1 VKRRPP
7 RAAARPTPQPAAAE
21 SALFPR
27 GADWLRISEPF
38 LLPLLVLIASRVL
51 LWIMIPIAAE
61 DAYITFRYAKNLAIG
76 NGLLY
81 NPGQRVLGFSSP
93 LWTVWNALGWRLT
106 GAPVEWARAS
116 ALVADA
122 LTLVLAT
129 GMLCR
134 QVGRAAGWC
143 FAWFFAAWPFFSAV
157 AVSGMETGVMFM
169 LLVLAAVLSERGS
182 LGAGPALAALALVR
196 PEGLVAAA
204 VIALGARARDRAIAA
219 GLAALGIGALWLYF
233 GSPIPN
239 SMLAKASI
247 YGHPGPIASR
257 FWWDW
262 LVPFPLWG
270 APKVTEGVHLFLLS
284 AILAPA
290 AVMGVPVAWRL
301 RRSAFGLTTFAAVT
315 IWAGYALVGAAF
327 FFWYLLVPLGGI
339 ALLVAAGLPR
349 VVRGRAIY
357 LSLAAYI
364 VGIWGIG
371 LQLYVGRAQVEL
383 ETFGAVASYLA
394 AEARPGE
401 KVMLEPIGLIGFRNP
416 LVVIDEVGLVS
427 PDVARRRAS
436 GPGWYTDIV
445 AAERPEWL
453 VVRRGLLTRG
463 AAYAG
468 RWPPVRTLAEVDSLT
483 AHYAL
488 VDSVSPQSGDQAL
501 LILRRRG
508 L

>member
-1 VKRRPP
+1 MKRRPP
-7 RAAARPTPQPAAAE
+7 RGVADPTPAPATVD
-21 SALFPR
+21 SALFPPR
-27 GADWLRISEPF
+27 GDWLRISEPF
-38 LLPLLVLIASRVL
+38 LLPLLALIASRVL
-51 LWIMIPIAAE
+51 LWITIPIAAE

-81 NPGQRVLGFSSP
+81 NPGERVMGFSSP

-122 LTLVLAT
+122 LTLVLAA
-129 GMLCR
+129 GMLRR
-134 QVGRAAGWC
+134 QVGRAGAWC
-143 FAWFFAAWPFFSAV
+143 FAWFFAGWPFFAAV

-169 LLVLAAVLSERGS
+169 LLVLAAALSERGS
-182 LGAGPALAALALVR
+182 RGAGPALAALALVR

-204 VIALGARARDRAIAA
+204 VIALGARGRDRAIAA
-219 GLAALGIGALWLYF
+219 GLAALGIAALWIYF

-257 FWWDW
+257 YWWDW

-270 APKVTEGVHLFLLS
+270 APQLTEGVHLFLLS

-290 AVMGVPVAWRL
+290 VVMGVPVAWQA
-301 RRSAFGLTTFAAVT
+301 RRTAFGLATAAALT
-315 IWAGYALVGAAF
+315 IWAGYALLGVAF
-327 FFWYLLVPLGGI
+327 FFWYLLVPLAGI
-339 ALLVAAGLPR
+339 ALLAAAGLPR
-349 VVRGRAIY
+349 VLRGRAIY

-364 VGIWGIG
+364 VGIWGIA
-371 LQLYVGRAQVEL
+371 LKLYVGRAQFEL
-383 ETFGAVASYLA
+383 DTFGAVASYLA
-394 AEARPGE
+394 GQARPGE

-427 PDVARRRAS
+427 PEVARRRAS

-463 AAYAG
+463 AAFAG

-483 AHYAL
+483 AHYAV

-501 LILRRRG
+501 LVLRRSP
-508 L
+508 